1 MNIMT
6 KKIKNTKKLDDRV
19 IATIKQLRSHGLAYR
34 DISERLGIGY
44 GTVQKYAKN
53 VTFLPKSM
61 RKNPFLLKSPK
72 VEPNLYDKRI
82 IDPKDYKNL
91 QNREYW
97 LEQHTPGDRFEAPL
111 HLFSVVELQEIME
124 EPTDYHSPLSMR
136 EWAQHY
142 LQGPKNFLRHAPYNW
157 GEGQL
162 EIFDLWEEH
171 RKMMFKAHR
180 DYGKTVAVDAILVRE
195 ICENREH
202 NYAICS
208 ETDKKA
214 RQRVRHVGDMFLRN
228 KKIIA
233 DYGFLPHQKI
243 YKGVRQS
250 WTKDQITVKR
260 EISQT
265 DPTLMCFSSQ
275 SKGATGAHFDGI
287 VFDDVWSR
295 IMDRN
300 PENKDKWLEWFDG
313 ELEGCLEDAW
323 EFWIYTRKSPIDLYQ
338 TMEDRHY
345 YVIITKPAFIKYP
358 SKYHYQYKEVK
369 GIKVFDKVVVES
381 DDWEISDPSRFT
393 PEFFLEKKLKMN
405 PTEYESELQLNPMAR
420 SGKYWN
426 WKDLRFMSGYQEF
439 LSMIKEKPKKRKSRI
454 IGSMDIAVGT
464 SARADYTALCIIG
477 FFENKY
483 YFLELYLKRGANESD
498 LAKMLAEAKRTFN
511 DLETVYMEAD
521 FQQSVYVAR
530 LQKRVGFLHLL
541 PVLARQEQRILEK
554 ATPERRNINLNGKA
568 LRIWA
573 SLEPK
578 IEANVLYVNRYM
590 RNFEEF
596 QAEYKTFPKCEHF
609 DVLDALSSG
618 LFKMEKKGALIF
630 ALHG

>member
-1 MNIMT
+1 MA
-6 KKIKNTKKLDDRV
+6 KKTKNTKKLDDKV

-34 DISERLGIGY
+34 DISERLGVGY
-44 GTVQKYAKN
+44 GTVQKYARN

-61 RKNPFLLKSPK
+61 RKNPFMLKSPK
-72 VEPNLYDKRI
+72 VEPDLYDKRI
-82 IDPKDYKNL
+82 INAEDYTNL
-91 QNREYW
+91 QNKEYW
-97 LEQHTPGDRFEAPL
+97 LEQHVPGERFKAPL

-124 EPTDYHSPLSMR
+124 EPTGYHSPLSMKD
-136 EWAQHY
+136 WAVKY
-142 LQGPKNFLRHAPYNW
+142 LEGPRNFLKHKPHTW

-180 DYGKTVAVDAILVRE
+180 TFGKTMGVDAILVHE
-195 ICENREH
+195 IAENCEN

-214 RQRVRHVGDMFLRN
+214 RQRVRHVGDMFLKN

-300 PENKDKWLEWFDG
+300 PDNKDKWLEWFDG
-313 ELEGCLEDAW
+313 ELEGCLENAW

-338 TMEDRHY
+338 TMEDRQY

-358 SKYHYQYKEVK
+358 SKYHYTYKTIK
-369 GIKVFDKVVVES
+369 GNKVFDKVIIES

-393 PEFFLEKKLKMN
+393 PEEFLEKKLKMN
-405 PTEYESELQLNPMAR
+405 PTEYESEYQLNPMAR
-420 SGKYWN
+420 SGKYWD
-426 WKDLRFMSGYQEF
+426 WKDLRFTNGYEEF
-439 LSMIKEKPKKRKSRI
+439 LTMLKEKGKRRKARI

-477 FFENKY
+477 FFERKY
-483 YFLELYLKRGANESD
+483 YFLELYLKRGANETEIV
-498 LAKMLAEAKRTFN
+498 KILAEAKRTFN
-511 DLETVYMEAD
+511 DLETVYIEAD
-521 FQQSVYVAR
+521 FQQAQYVKN
-530 LQKRVGFLHLL
+530 LQKRASFLHIL
-541 PVLARQEQRILEK
+541 PVLARQEQRLLEK

-578 IEANVLYVNRYM
+578 IEANTLYVNRYM

-618 LFKMEKKGALIF
+618 MFKMEKKGALIF
-630 ALHG
+630 ALSG